1 MGYSWLTNINIELIV
16 NILSFIY
23 ISSKLD
29 ILNHLI
35 GLLIYIY
42 FYLKYIL
49 RFTFVFLLFFLL
61 FTINNKVNLHY
72 SCSLYATGCGFQY
85 KNISTG
91 RRFIIIGSIYKL

>member
-35 GLLIYIY
+35 GLLIYIFSLNIY
-42 FYLKYIL
+42 Y
-49 RFTFVFLLFFLL
+49 VLLSIFIFFLDYL
-61 FTINNKVNLHY
+61 LLIIKLTYIILVRSMQMVAVFNTKIFLHEDD
-72 SCSLYATGCGFQY
+72 SSL
-85 KNISTG
+85 
-91 RRFIIIGSIYKL
+91 

>member
-35 GLLIYIY
+35 GLLIYIFSLNIY
-42 FYLKYIL
+42 Y
-49 RFTFVFLLFFLL
+49 VLLSFFIFFLDYL
-61 FTINNKVNLHY
+61 LLIIKLTYIILVRSMQMVAVFNTKIFLHEDD
-72 SCSLYATGCGFQY
+72 SSL
-85 KNISTG
+85 
-91 RRFIIIGSIYKL
+91 

>member
-35 GLLIYIY
+35 GLLIYIFSLNI
-42 FYLKYIL
+42 FYVL
-49 RFTFVFLLFFLL
+49 LLFFFFFFGL

-72 SCSLYATGCGFQY
+72 SCSLYATVCGFQY

-91 RRFIIIGSIYKL
+91 RRFIVIGSIYKL

>member
-35 GLLIYIY
+35 GLLIYIFSLNI
-42 FYLKYIL
+42 FYVL
-49 RFTFVFLLFFLL
+49 LLFFFFFLDYLL
-61 FTINNKVNLHY
+61 LIIKLTYIILVRSMQLFAVFNIKIFLQEDD
-72 SCSLYATGCGFQY
+72 SL
-85 KNISTG
+85 
-91 RRFIIIGSIYKL
+91 L